1 MTAGPLSGTLMS
13 NGFADYR
20 RPLEEGFEMKKIAAV
35 VGGSLVA
42 AFLASAAPAF
52 AETPVN
58 PQADINAPTNIAPT
72 NIAPANI
79 APASTAPSL
88 MANPSIAGSQV
99 AGLSPSMGA
108 PYVPYIL
115 DAQMP
120 PIVW

>member
-1 MTAGPLSGTLMS
+1 
-13 NGFADYR
+13 
-20 RPLEEGFEMKKIAAV
+20 MKKIAAV

-52 AETPVN
+52 AEAPVN
-58 PQADINAPTNIAPT
+58 PQADINAPAT
-72 NIAPANI
+72 I
-79 APASTAPSL
+79 APASIAPSL